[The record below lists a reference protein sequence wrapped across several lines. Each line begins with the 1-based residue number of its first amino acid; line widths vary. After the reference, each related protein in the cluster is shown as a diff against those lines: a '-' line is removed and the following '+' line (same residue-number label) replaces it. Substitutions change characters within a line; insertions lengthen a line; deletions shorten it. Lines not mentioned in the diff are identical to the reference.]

1 MKGPYRD
8 YSISCVEREII
19 SLYKERKHMHDDRK
33 HAYCLLS
40 LRKKMLDYWAR
51 KHQYDL
57 LPVIKEFNMAVNCAL
72 EELCKEAHS
81 WFMGQNAGY
90 DVLSSPINTG
100 MRDS

>member
-19 SLYKERKHMHDDRK
+19 CLYKERKHMHDDRK

-51 KHQYDL
+51 
-57 LPVIKEFNMAVNCAL
+57 
-72 EELCKEAHS
+72 
-81 WFMGQNAGY
+81 
-90 DVLSSPINTG
+90 
-100 MRDS
+100 